1 MLEMSVDNACCR
13 PPHCKGQQINEKSI
27 REVAPYG
34 RTEKV
39 TVTGWMD
46 IHLEDAI
53 SYPSAALAV
62 IIFCSLSR
70 KQGTLIAG
78 YEDKV

>member
-1 MLEMSVDNACCR
+1 
-13 PPHCKGQQINEKSI
+13 
-27 REVAPYG
+27 VAPYG